1 MRSSAA
7 ERCRNA
13 KENRRRLEGLAFP
26 SAGCGFESCRTPK
39 INHNTMNTNYDK
51 IKSDLL
57 GIKGS
62 NLPGTPGQVGINDAR
77 IKPLSGTARNGL

>member
-1 MRSSAA
+1 
-7 ERCRNA
+7 
-13 KENRRRLEGLAFP
+13 
-26 SAGCGFESCRTPK
+26 
-39 INHNTMNTNYDK
+39 MNTNYDK